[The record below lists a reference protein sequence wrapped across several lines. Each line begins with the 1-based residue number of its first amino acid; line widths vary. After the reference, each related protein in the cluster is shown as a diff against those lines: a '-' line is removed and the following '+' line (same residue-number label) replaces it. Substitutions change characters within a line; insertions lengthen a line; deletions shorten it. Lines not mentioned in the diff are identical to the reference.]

1 MRQVMLGN
9 AEDAAST
16 SESRAFPSVA
26 ARAGN
31 GLCCGRRMA
40 PGVGRRRRGALGIL
54 GALEKVDGRTHAP
67 RKPPSLPRWSCSGVC
82 ITAITPAAGV
92 IAVVD

>member
-9 AEDAAST
+9 AKDVAST

-31 GLCCGRRMA
+31 GLSSERRMA

-54 GALEKVDGRTHAP
+54 GALEKVDGRPRAP
-67 RKPPSLPRWSCSGVC
+67 REPPSLPHWRCSSVR
-82 ITAITPAAGV
+82 ILAITNQGFV
-92 IAVVD
+92 IARVD

>member
-1 MRQVMLGN
+1 MRQTMLGN
-9 AEDAAST
+9 AKDAAST

-26 ARAGN
+26 ARAAD

-54 GALEKVDGRTHAP
+54 GALEKVDGRPHAP
-67 RKPPSLPRWSCSGVC
+67 REPPVLPRWRCSSVR
-82 ITAITPAAGV
+82 ILAITNQGFV
-92 IAVVD
+92 IARVD